1 MTYGCSHVNTI
12 EMWASDWRFAR
23 CRMCNTALVWSGKF
37 WSTDHRQ
44 LFDWRSADVPGYAA
58 FLRDPYQLPDG
69 FHAIWKA
76 DGRWYI
82 LCEDPPAVYTEIVRD
97 KGSYVEAAMALKMEL
112 MRLIYG
118 PPQAGGGSREVTYGR
133 TDRGSAGTQDAHQRN
148 RDDQAA
154 QDQSLFRRGER
165 ERDGAANDGAAPRSA
180 VRASGTARDRS
191 VLPRKVH
198 AAGHSTGR

>member
-1 MTYGCSHVNTI
+1 
-12 EMWASDWRFAR
+12 
-23 CRMCNTALVWSGKF
+23 
-37 WSTDHRQ
+37 
-44 LFDWRSADVPGYAA
+44 VPGYAA

-154 QDQSLFRRGER
+154 EDQSLFRRGER
-165 ERDGAANDGAAPRSA
+165 ERDGAANDGQHLDRLFVRVVRLATDPYYHAKYTPQAIQQVAESA
-180 VRASGTARDRS
+180 IRAFMQHRGIF
-191 VLPRKVH
+191 
-198 AAGHSTGR
+198 